1 MTHFPNLE
9 QLLNSDDFNGTIID
23 LDNFIGNLCAYG
35 DELENLSEPQKLFY
49 LVQNLEREVNNGGFE
64 QYFYN
69 SSGDNAQETLS
80 ALAEIGAHRTL
91 NILQLA
97 INEFPNQVVPVDR
110 EERQNILDS
119 LENASAAWDLLD
131 QKFFLYEDDL
141 NGLNIQFIKKNK
153 AFF

>member
-49 LVQNLEREVNNGGFE
+49 LIQNLEREVNNGGFE

-69 SSGDNAQETLS
+69 SSGDNALETLS

-97 INEFPNQVVPVDR
+97 INEFPNKVVPFDR

-153 AFF
+153 VFF